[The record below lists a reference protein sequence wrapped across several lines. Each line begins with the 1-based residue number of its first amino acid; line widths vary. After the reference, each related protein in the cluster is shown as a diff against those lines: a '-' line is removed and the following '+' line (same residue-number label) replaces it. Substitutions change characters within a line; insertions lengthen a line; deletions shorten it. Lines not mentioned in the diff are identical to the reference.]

1 MFVILVYDIEEKRV
15 QKVHKIC
22 KKYLTWIQ
30 NSVFEGEITDAD
42 FRMLKNELVRV
53 IDRNY
58 DSIVIYKFKTRMY
71 FSRENLG
78 AKSPSSDDMFF

>member
-30 NSVFEGEITDAD
+30 NSVFEGEITEAD
-42 FRMLKNELVRV
+42 LKMLKNELMKV
-53 IDRNY
+53 IDRDY
-58 DSIVIYKFKTRMY
+58 DSIIIYKFKTRMH
-71 FSRENLG
+71 FDRENLG
-78 AKSPSSDDMFF
+78 VKAPSGDDMFF